1 MTIVLFFSARLF
13 RCIKFLCEENISAPA
28 MLILLY
34 HPINWTVI
42 RFFWVIFLHRITIL
56 RLYKDVNR
64 IIKNS
69 LKMPGPGAAEALVGS
84 RGNALVGGPRGQRP
98 LGETEFSH
106 FYSLKIGLSW
116 TEVG

>member
-1 MTIVLFFSARLF
+1 MGSYQYCNYFFVVDR
-13 RCIKFLCEENISAPA
+13 
-28 MLILLY
+28 
-34 HPINWTVI
+34 
-42 RFFWVIFLHRITIL
+42 
-56 RLYKDVNR
+56 DVNG

-69 LKMPGPGAAEALVGS
+69 LKMPGS
-84 RGNALVGGPRGQRP
+84 RGRIGPGGVKGQRPCGGPRGQRP